1 MQSEVK
7 CLHAHSTGYACTRHN
22 TVLW

>member
-1 MQSEVK
+1 MQYEVT

-22 TVLW
+22 TGL